1 VRVSTTLV
9 CGVGFVVWA
18 NVGVVIGSRNRL
30 DASRPI
36 PTTVENRVFVIALS
50 FCESRS
56 SP

>member
-50 FCESRS
+50 FCESRD